1 MPRSARVGARH
12 GVATPLTVR
21 NARPGDAAALAVLV
35 ADLGTDAHAAY
46 LALGFEDAP
55 LRFTR
60 RL

>member
-1 MPRSARVGARH
+1 
-12 GVATPLTVR
+12 
-21 NARPGDAAALAVLV
+21 VLV

-55 LRFTR
+55 LRFTH